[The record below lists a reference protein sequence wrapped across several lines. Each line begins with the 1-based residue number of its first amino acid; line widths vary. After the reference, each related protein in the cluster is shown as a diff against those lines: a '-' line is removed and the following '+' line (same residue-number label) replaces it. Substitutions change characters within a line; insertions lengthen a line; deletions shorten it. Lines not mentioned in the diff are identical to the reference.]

1 MRILRYEIEHHA
13 AYPWQLVQGRVCHL
27 RLRTGEALQ
36 SAAVLYG
43 DPFWFSGAEKQPVL
57 ARSEMQPALR
67 CSGDQYYSVSVPMRT
82 HKLRYHFVLTLE
94 DGDTVYL
101 SELGV
106 TPPLPESVLRPFN
119 VPYVYAGDHP
129 APPEWAEGFLW
140 YQIFPDRFCDGKE
153 NQGGEDFIP
162 TRENFFG
169 GTLQGIT
176 GKIPYLRELGVQGIY
191 LNPIFR
197 SDSNHRYDTV
207 SYTELDPRLG
217 GKTGFRILVE
227 TLHQAG
233 MRIMLDGVFNH
244 CGWRHPFWQDVRLR
258 GKASRY
264 YNWFCVYDAGELS
277 RLPLEQL
284 SDRRMKE
291 APPYECFAFA
301 ANMPKWNTE
310 NPEVIRYLV
319 SIAEQW
325 TREYGI
331 DAWRLDV
338 PDEVSLRFLHAF
350 RTRMRSCNA
359 AVYVIG
365 EIWQDA
371 GWWLEQSVFDGVMD
385 YPLYHAIRDFAMAHT
400 DPLETFAHR
409 IRRWYA
415 ATPEAVHPYQWA
427 FCSNHDVPRALSLCG
442 GNKSDFRLAYVLAAL
457 LGGNLSVYY
466 GDEIAMDGGQDPDN
480 RRPMRWTDPE
490 EEIRGFFHS
499 LLWLKRDVL
508 RHCRLT
514 AMELTD
520 ALYLHFD
527 GPGYGILAVI
537 TERGQAVT
545 PQLDASD
552 SLLLE
557 APEGHAAE
565 GTVQG
570 FAVFRREVTHDGN
583 T

>member
-1 MRILRYEIEHHA
+1 MPGCDQKALDSLAHEFAAAMNELNHIYDDKGNLLAGGNLFSMGSATNEIVRGAQSLLEGGSGVDFGLLTRILM
-13 AYPWQLVQGRVCHL
+13 LL
-27 RLRTGEALQ
+27 M
-36 SAAVLYG
+36 AVYVATSL
-43 DPFWFSGAEKQPVL
+43 
-57 ARSEMQPALR
+57 
-67 CSGDQYYSVSVPMRT
+67 
-82 HKLRYHFVLTLE
+82 LRYAQNYVMA
-94 DGDTVYL
+94 
-101 SELGV
+101 GV
-106 TPPLPESVLRPFN
+106 SQRTMYDLRQA
-119 VPYVYAGDHP
+119 V
-129 APPEWAEGFLW
+129 
-140 YQIFPDRFCDGKE
+140 DRK
-153 NQGGEDFIP
+153 
-162 TRENFFG
+162 
-169 GTLQGIT
+169 
-176 GKIPYLRELGVQGIY
+176 
-191 LNPIFR
+191 
-197 SDSNHRYDTV
+197 
-207 SYTELDPRLG
+207 
-217 GKTGFRILVE
+217 
-227 TLHQAG
+227 
-233 MRIMLDGVFNH
+233 
-244 CGWRHPFWQDVRLR
+244 
-258 GKASRY
+258 
-264 YNWFCVYDAGELS
+264 LS

-385 YPLYHAIRDFAMAHT
+385 YPLYHAIRDFAMTHT
-400 DPLETFAHR
+400 DPLEAFAHR

-415 ATPEAVHPYQWA
+415 AAPEAVHPYQWA

-442 GNKSDFRLAYVLAAL
+442 GNKSDFQLAYVLAAL

-499 LLWLKRDVL
+499 LLRLKRDVL

-527 GPGYGILAVI
+527 GPGYGILAVV

>member
-1 MRILRYEIEHHA
+1 MQILRYEIEHHA
-13 AYPWQLVQGRVCHL
+13 AYPWQLVQGRICHL

-67 CSGDQYYSVSVPMRT
+67 CSGEQYYSVSVPMRT

-129 APPEWAEGFLW
+129 APPDWAEGFLW

-153 NQGGEDFIP
+153 NRGGEDFIP

-169 GTLQGIT
+169 GSLQGIT

-191 LNPIFR
+191 LSPIFR
-197 SDSNHRYDTV
+197 SDSNHRYDAV

-217 GKTGFRILVE
+217 GKTDFRVLVE

-264 YNWFCVYDAGELS
+264 YDWFCVYDAGELS

-284 SDRRMKE
+284 SDRRMKVN
-291 APPYECFAFA
+291 PPYECFAFA

-350 RTRMRSCNA
+350 RAKMRSCNA

-371 GWWLEQSVFDGVMD
+371 AWWLGQSVFDGVMD
-385 YPLYHAIRDFAMAHT
+385 YPLYHAIRDFAMTHT

-415 ATPEAVHPYQWA
+415 AAPEAVHPYQWA

-499 LLWLKRDVL
+499 LLRLKRDVL
-508 RHCRLT
+508 RH
-514 AMELTD
+514 
-520 ALYLHFD
+520 
-527 GPGYGILAVI
+527 
-537 TERGQAVT
+537 
-545 PQLDASD
+545 
-552 SLLLE
+552 
-557 APEGHAAE
+557 
-565 GTVQG
+565 
-570 FAVFRREVTHDGN
+570 
-583 T
+583 

>member
-1 MRILRYEIEHHA
+1 
-13 AYPWQLVQGRVCHL
+13 
-27 RLRTGEALQ
+27 
-36 SAAVLYG
+36 
-43 DPFWFSGAEKQPVL
+43 
-57 ARSEMQPALR
+57 
-67 CSGDQYYSVSVPMRT
+67 
-82 HKLRYHFVLTLE
+82 
-94 DGDTVYL
+94 
-101 SELGV
+101 
-106 TPPLPESVLRPFN
+106 
-119 VPYVYAGDHP
+119 
-129 APPEWAEGFLW
+129 
-140 YQIFPDRFCDGKE
+140 
-153 NQGGEDFIP
+153 
-162 TRENFFG
+162 
-169 GTLQGIT
+169 
-176 GKIPYLRELGVQGIY
+176 
-191 LNPIFR
+191 
-197 SDSNHRYDTV
+197 
-207 SYTELDPRLG
+207 
-217 GKTGFRILVE
+217 
-227 TLHQAG
+227 
-233 MRIMLDGVFNH
+233 
-244 CGWRHPFWQDVRLR
+244 
-258 GKASRY
+258 
-264 YNWFCVYDAGELS
+264 
-277 RLPLEQL
+277 
-284 SDRRMKE
+284 MKE

-385 YPLYHAIRDFAMAHT
+385 YPLYHAIRDFAMTHT
-400 DPLETFAHR
+400 DPLEAFAHR

-415 ATPEAVHPYQWA
+415 AAPEAVHPYQWA

-442 GNKSDFRLAYVLAAL
+442 GNKSDFQLAYVLAAL

-499 LLWLKRDVL
+499 LLRLKRDVL

-527 GPGYGILAVI
+527 GPGYGILAVV

>member
-1 MRILRYEIEHHA
+1 M
-13 AYPWQLVQGRVCHL
+13 
-27 RLRTGEALQ
+27 
-36 SAAVLYG
+36 
-43 DPFWFSGAEKQPVL
+43 
-57 ARSEMQPALR
+57 
-67 CSGDQYYSVSVPMRT
+67 
-82 HKLRYHFVLTLE
+82 
-94 DGDTVYL
+94 
-101 SELGV
+101 
-106 TPPLPESVLRPFN
+106 
-119 VPYVYAGDHP
+119 
-129 APPEWAEGFLW
+129 
-140 YQIFPDRFCDGKE
+140 
-153 NQGGEDFIP
+153 
-162 TRENFFG
+162 
-169 GTLQGIT
+169 
-176 GKIPYLRELGVQGIY
+176 QGIY
-191 LNPIFR
+191 LNPIFQ
-197 SDSNHRYDTV
+197 SDSNHRYDAV

-217 GKTGFRILVE
+217 GKRDFRILVE

-244 CGWRHPFWQDVRLR
+244 CGWRHPFWQDVRLH

-264 YNWFCVYDAGELS
+264 YDWFCVYDAGELS

-291 APPYECFAFA
+291 DPPYECFAFA

-310 NPEVIRYLV
+310 NPEVIGYLV
-319 SIAEQW
+319 SIAERW

-350 RTRMRSCNA
+350 RARMRSCNA

-371 GWWLEQSVFDGVMD
+371 GWWLEHSVFDGVMD
-385 YPLYHAIRDFAMAHT
+385 YPLYHAIRDFAMTHT

-442 GNKSDFRLAYVLAAL
+442 GNKSDFQLAYVLAAL

-490 EEIRGFFHS
+490 EEIRDFFHS
-499 LLWLKRDVL
+499 LLRLKRDVL
-508 RHCRLT
+508 RHCLLT

-527 GPGYGILAVI
+527 GPGYGILAVV
-537 TERGQAVT
+537 TEPGQAVT
-545 PQLDASD
+545 LRSDASD

-557 APEGHAAE
+557 SPEGHAAE
-565 GTVQG
+565 GAVQG
-570 FAVFRREVTHDGN
+570 FAVFRREAAYNGN

>member
-1 MRILRYEIEHHA
+1 MQILRYEIEHHA
-13 AYPWQLVQGRVCHL
+13 AYPWQLVQGRICHL

-67 CSGDQYYSVSVPMRT
+67 CSGEQYYSVSVPMRT

-129 APPEWAEGFLW
+129 APPDWAEGFLW

-169 GTLQGIT
+169 GTLRGIT
-176 GKIPYLRELGVQGIY
+176 GKISYLRELGVQGIY

-217 GKTGFRILVE
+217 GKTDFRVLVE

-244 CGWRHPFWQDVRLR
+244 CGWRHPLWQDVRLR

-284 SDRRMKE
+284 SDRRMKVN
-291 APPYECFAFA
+291 PPYECFAFA

-319 SIAEQW
+319 SIA
-325 TREYGI
+325 
-331 DAWRLDV
+331 
-338 PDEVSLRFLHAF
+338 
-350 RTRMRSCNA
+350 
-359 AVYVIG
+359 
-365 EIWQDA
+365 
-371 GWWLEQSVFDGVMD
+371 
-385 YPLYHAIRDFAMAHT
+385 
-400 DPLETFAHR
+400 
-409 IRRWYA
+409 
-415 ATPEAVHPYQWA
+415 
-427 FCSNHDVPRALSLCG
+427 
-442 GNKSDFRLAYVLAAL
+442 
-457 LGGNLSVYY
+457 
-466 GDEIAMDGGQDPDN
+466 
-480 RRPMRWTDPE
+480 
-490 EEIRGFFHS
+490 
-499 LLWLKRDVL
+499 
-508 RHCRLT
+508 
-514 AMELTD
+514 
-520 ALYLHFD
+520 
-527 GPGYGILAVI
+527 
-537 TERGQAVT
+537 
-545 PQLDASD
+545 
-552 SLLLE
+552 
-557 APEGHAAE
+557 
-565 GTVQG
+565 
-570 FAVFRREVTHDGN
+570 
-583 T
+583 

>member
-1 MRILRYEIEHHA
+1 M
-13 AYPWQLVQGRVCHL
+13 G
-27 RLRTGEALQ
+27 
-36 SAAVLYG
+36 
-43 DPFWFSGAEKQPVL
+43 
-57 ARSEMQPALR
+57 
-67 CSGDQYYSVSVPMRT
+67 T

-101 SELGV
+101 SELGI

-129 APPEWAEGFLW
+129 APPDWAEGFLW

-169 GTLQGIT
+169 GTLRGIT

-217 GKTGFRILVE
+217 GKTDFRILIE

-244 CGWRHPFWQDVRLR
+244 CGWHHPFWQDVRLR

-284 SDRRMKE
+284 SDRRMKVN
-291 APPYECFAFA
+291 PPYECFAFA

-350 RTRMRSCNA
+350 RARMRSCNA

-371 GWWLEQSVFDGVMD
+371 AWWLEQSVFDGVMD
-385 YPLYHAIRDFAMAHT
+385 YPLYHAIRDFAMTHT

-415 ATPEAVHPYQWA
+415 AAPEAVHPYQWA

-520 ALYLHFD
+520 ALYLRFD
-527 GPGYGILAVI
+527 GSGYGILAVV

-565 GTVQG
+565 GTVRG